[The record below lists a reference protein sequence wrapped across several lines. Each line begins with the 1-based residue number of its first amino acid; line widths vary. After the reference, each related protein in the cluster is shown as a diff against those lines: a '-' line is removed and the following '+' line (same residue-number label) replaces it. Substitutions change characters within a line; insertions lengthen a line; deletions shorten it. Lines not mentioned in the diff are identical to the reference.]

1 MKRKNFLKIYFDIG
15 FFTSIFLFSFNDL
28 YSQCS
33 PSAPA
38 AATCSGTLL
47 TNSANINS
55 GTYYWPTGS
64 TGTISSAS
72 LNAGILRVCGTL
84 TLTGFNFNGGTV
96 IVESGGSLTFSS
108 SVSMSGSIANRGTVK
123 VNGNFAIQTTGQY
136 LWNEASAVS
145 FTVTGTLTINGGS
158 VINKSTLSANT
169 MTVNGPGGICMQE
182 NAIIAVSSLTN
193 NPTNSVSYSGAA
205 FNAGCVSISSSAT
218 LNNPLTAS
226 SSILVCKASGVT
238 NSGWGSAT
246 VFPNC
251 TNCNIPLPLNIE
263 NFSAVNEGNKIA
275 LNWTTGGNITGEV
288 FNVQRSTD
296 GINFETIAVVDAQN
310 VNNYSAYDN
319 NISASQQFYRIEQ
332 ISQNGSLGYSPIVI
346 VKTGFGAQLM
356 IFPNPVKQKNALSI
370 IYNSLTA
377 GNIQLSLIDL
387 SGKILSLKNSLLI
400 NGRNELSIGM
410 KNILAGTY
418 ILKIHSDTNGDAYNK
433 IIVLP

>member
-1 MKRKNFLKIYFDIG
+1 MKRKNSTKIRFIIG
-15 FFTSIFLFSFNDL
+15 LPALVFLFLFNNV

-33 PSAPA
+33 PAAPA
-38 AATCSGTLL
+38 VATCSGTLL

-64 TGTISSAS
+64 TGTISSANINS
-72 LNAGILRVCGTL
+72 GILRVCGTL

-108 SVSMSGSIANRGTVK
+108 SVNMSGSIANRGTVK
-123 VNGNFAIQTTGQY
+123 VNGSLAIQTTGQY
-136 LWNEASAVS
+136 VWNEVNALS

-158 VINKSTLSANT
+158 VINKSLLTTNTLT
-169 MTVNGPGGICMQE
+169 INGPGGICMQE
-182 NAIIAVSSLTN
+182 NAIVAVSSLTN
-193 NPTNSVSYSGAA
+193 NPVNSISYSGTA
-205 FNAGCVSISSSAT
+205 FNSACISISTSAT
-218 LNNPLTAS
+218 LNNTLTGS
-226 SSILVCKASGVT
+226 SGIIVCKGSGVT

-251 TNCNIPLPLNIE
+251 TNCNIPLPLNIV

-275 LNWTTGGNITGEV
+275 LNWTTEGNITGEV
-288 FNVQRSTD
+288 FNVQRSID
-296 GINFETIAVVDAQN
+296 GINFETIAVIDAQSI
-310 VNNYSAYDN
+310 NNYLVYDN
-319 NISASQQFYRIEQ
+319 DISAPQQFYRIEQ
-332 ISQNGSLGYSPIVI
+332 ISQNGSVGYSPVVN

-356 IFPNPVKQKNALSI
+356 IFPNPVKQQNTLSI

-387 SGKILSLKNSLLI
+387 SGKILSLKNSLLV

-410 KNILAGTY
+410 KTILPGTY
-418 ILKIHSDTNGDAYNK
+418 ILKIHSEANGDMYSK